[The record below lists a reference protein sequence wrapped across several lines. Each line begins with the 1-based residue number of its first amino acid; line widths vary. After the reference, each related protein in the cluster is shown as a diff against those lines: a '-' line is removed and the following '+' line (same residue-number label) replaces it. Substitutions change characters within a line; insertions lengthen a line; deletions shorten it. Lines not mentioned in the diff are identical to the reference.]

1 MTIFDII
8 QIISGILAISAF
20 IPQIVKTIKT
30 KSVGDMSLPMFITN
44 FTAAC
49 LAEIYGFHLW
59 KEQDEP
65 AFLITNSMV
74 MLGAGTI
81 LFLLLRYR
89 KRD

>member
-1 MTIFDII
+1 MIYDIL

-20 IPQIVKTIKT
+20 IPQIVKTVKS
-30 KSVGDMSLPMFITN
+30 KSVGDMSLPMFATN

-49 LAEIYGFHLW
+49 LAEVYAFNLW
-59 KEQDEP
+59 REQNEP

-74 MLGAGTI
+74 MIGAGTL